1 MSTTRSVGIPKS
13 GAVVAL
19 VVLAVFALGMG
30 AAIEYFKVSIRKL
43 PIYPKD
49 DRQTREVSA
58 ESASWVRLGADQTI
72 SKEVEEEL
80 GTKNHLSR
88 AYLYKKSPDKNNPV
102 ILELHLAYYTGMI
115 DTVPHVPDRCFVG
128 AGMSID
134 GDAGTVAVPISM
146 EGLTQVAGG
155 DKPGEG
161 RVFRVRATNP
171 TKQGEK
177 IDGLPVK
184 LPRDPD
190 KIEMKITKFSGPKI
204 PRIFSGYF
212 FVANGGTVATGDGV
226 RLLAFDLKSK
236 YAYYMKVQFTSA
248 TVKSADEL
256 ATYAGL
262 FLDENFADIMLCVP
276 DWVEVE
282 AGRYPPPSSEKS
294 GSEQKGVD
302 NATSTGNK

>member
-1 MSTTRSVGIPKS
+1 MTTVLPRAFPKA

-19 VVLAVFALGMG
+19 LILGVMALGMG
-30 AAIEYFKVSIRKL
+30 AAINYWKISTRKL
-43 PIYPKD
+43 PIYPKNE
-49 DRQTREVSA
+49 RQTRDVVA
-58 ESASWVRLGADQTI
+58 ESESWVRIGSDQTI

-80 GTKNHLSR
+80 GTTNHLSR
-88 AYLYKKSPDKNNPV
+88 TYFYKKSPDKNNPV

-134 GDAGTVAVPISM
+134 GDAGVVAVPISV
-146 EGLTQVAGG
+146 EGFTQIAGG
-155 DKPGEG
+155 EKPGEG
-161 RVFRVRATNP
+161 RVFKVRATNP
-171 TKQGEK
+171 TKAGEK
-177 IDGLPVK
+177 IDGTFVN

-190 KIEMKITKFSGPKI
+190 KVEMKITKFSGPKI

-248 TVKSADEL
+248 TMSSAEEL
-256 ATYAGL
+256 AKYAGL

-282 AGRYPPPSSEKS
+282 AGTYPPADEKS
-294 GSEQKGVD
+294 GSEGKGVD
-302 NATSTGNK
+302 NAK

>member
-1 MSTTRSVGIPKS
+1 MNGASPRSFPKA

-19 VVLAVFALGMG
+19 VILSVVALGMG
-30 AAIEYFKVSIRKL
+30 AAIKYWKVSTRKL
-43 PIYPKD
+43 AIYPKD
-49 DRQTREVSA
+49 HRQTREVAA
-58 ESASWVRLGADQTI
+58 ESESWVRIGADQTI

-80 GTKNHLSR
+80 GTDNHLSR
-88 AYLYKKSPDKNNPV
+88 TYFYKKSSDKNNPV
-102 ILELHLAYYTGMI
+102 IIELHLAYYTGMI

-134 GDAGTVAVPISM
+134 GDAGVVAVPISM
-146 EGLTQVAGG
+146 EGLKQVAGG
-155 DKPGEG
+155 DKPGDG
-161 RVFRVRATNP
+161 RVFKVRYTNLTP
-171 TKQGEK
+171 TGIKL
-177 IDGLPVK
+177 DGTPVK

-204 PRIFSGYF
+204 PRIYSGYF

-248 TVKSADEL
+248 TVQSSEEL
-256 ATYAGL
+256 ARYAGL

-282 AGRYPPPSSEKS
+282 AGRYPPPDEKD
-294 GSEQKGVD
+294 GSEAKGVD
-302 NATSTGNK
+302 NAK

>member
-1 MSTTRSVGIPKS
+1 MSAKPANAFPKA
-13 GAVVAL
+13 GALVAL
-19 VVLAVFALGMG
+19 LILGVVALGMG
-30 AAIEYFKVSIRKL
+30 AAIQHFKVSIRKL

-49 DRQTREVSA
+49 NRQTREVAA
-58 ESASWVRLGADQTI
+58 ESASWVRIGADQTI

-80 GTKNHLSR
+80 GTTNHLSR
-88 AYLYKKSPDKNNPV
+88 TYFYKKSPDKNNPV
-102 ILELHLAYYTGMI
+102 IIELHLAYYTGMI

-128 AGMSID
+128 AGMVID
-134 GDAGTVAVPISM
+134 GDAGTVPVPLSM
-146 EGLTQVAGG
+146 DGLVPDEEASAAQA
-155 DKPGEG
+155 G

-171 TKQGEK
+171 TDAGKK
-177 IDGLPVK
+177 VDGIFVH

-204 PRIFSGYF
+204 PRIYSGYF

-248 TVKSADEL
+248 TVQSAEEL
-256 ATYAGL
+256 AKYAGL

-282 AGRYPPPSSEKS
+282 AGRYPPKEDGDGPDVTSA
-294 GSEQKGVD
+294 GSAASAV
-302 NATSTGNK
+302 NK

>member
-1 MSTTRSVGIPKS
+1 MSASVSRVFPKA

-19 VVLAVFALGMG
+19 VILSGVALGMG
-30 AAIEYFKVSIRKL
+30 AAMKYWQITTRKL
-43 PIYPKD
+43 AIYPKD
-49 DRQTREVSA
+49 NRQTREVAA

-80 GTKNHLSR
+80 GTTNHLSR
-88 AYLYKKSPDKNNPV
+88 TYLYKASPDKNNPV

-134 GDAGTVAVPISM
+134 GDAGVVAVPVSM
-146 EGLTQVAGG
+146 EGLKQVAGG
-155 DKPGEG
+155 PNPGEG
-161 RVFRVRATNP
+161 RVFEVRYTNLTP
-171 TKQGEK
+171 SGIKL
-177 IDGLPVK
+177 DGTPVR

-204 PRIFSGYF
+204 SRIFSGYF
-212 FVANGGTVATGDGV
+212 FIANGGTVPTGDGV

-248 TVKSADEL
+248 TVSTSEEL
-256 ATYAGL
+256 AKYAGL
-262 FLDENFADIMLCVP
+262 FLDENFADFMLCVP
-276 DWVEVE
+276 DWVDVE
-282 AGRYPPPSSEKS
+282 AGRYQPADEKNGS
-294 GSEQKGVD
+294 GGKDLD
-302 NATSTGNK
+302 NVK